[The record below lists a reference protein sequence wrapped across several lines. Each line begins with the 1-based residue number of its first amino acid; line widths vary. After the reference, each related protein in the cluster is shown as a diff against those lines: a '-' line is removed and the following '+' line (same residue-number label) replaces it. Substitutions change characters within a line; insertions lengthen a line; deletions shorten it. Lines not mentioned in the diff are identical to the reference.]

1 MRKFVAAAVGVV
13 VIIGVGVGI
22 ANASTLT
29 TNSSS
34 AQATLTTNV
43 VSSTA
48 PAPFPT
54 DVTETAIC
62 PSGTVVTGGGFTA
75 GTAAGTAVGESYPD
89 GNGWTAVMTGGP
101 SGAVL
106 TVYAVCASLG

>member
-1 MRKFVAAAVGVV
+1 MRKPIAVAIGTALVIAASVGV
-13 VIIGVGVGI
+13 
-22 ANASTLT
+22 ANAST

-34 AQATLTTNV
+34 TQITLTTEV

-54 DVTETAIC
+54 DVTETAAC
-62 PSGTVVTGGGFTA
+62 PQGTAVTGGGFAA
-75 GTAAGTAVGESYPD
+75 GTAGGTAVGESYPD